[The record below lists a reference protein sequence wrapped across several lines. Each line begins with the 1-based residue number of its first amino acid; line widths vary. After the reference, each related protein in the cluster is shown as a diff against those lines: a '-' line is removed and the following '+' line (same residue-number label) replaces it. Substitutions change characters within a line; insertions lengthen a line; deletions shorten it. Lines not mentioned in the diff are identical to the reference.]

1 MKKVVKILASVFV
14 YCVLLS
20 ASIPKGP
27 NIEKLPEYNDCN
39 EWSKYVIYVDFS
51 KSSCSDRLFIYDVGV
66 EPELIYSGVVL
77 HGCGGKST
85 PSKPEFS
92 NEIGSNCSS
101 LGEYTLEGTVR
112 MKNGMEAIKLKG
124 WSDTN
129 SNAEARNIYIHPC
142 TMATLLPFN
151 LPGLNFPLTKASE
164 GCFAVSYHT
173 YDVIKYCMNKD
184 IEIDDS
190 FNQIENENRHDR
202 TKLKAFYYGKSDN
215 RRMERN

>member
-1 MKKVVKILASVFV
+1 
-14 YCVLLS
+14 
-20 ASIPKGP
+20 
-27 NIEKLPEYNDCN
+27 
-39 EWSKYVIYVDFS
+39 
-51 KSSCSDRLFIYDVGV
+51 
-66 EPELIYSGVVL
+66 
-77 HGCGGKST
+77 
-85 PSKPEFS
+85 
-92 NEIGSNCSS
+92 
-101 LGEYTLEGTVR
+101 

-184 IEIDDS
+184 IEINDN
-190 FNQIENENRHDR
+190 FNLLQNENRHDR
-202 TKLKAFYYGKSDN
+202 TKLKAFY
-215 RRMERN
+215 